1 MTGSPGSAGATRG
14 RILDPAELARV
25 LDATPGAR
33 EGLVLANGLFDL
45 LHVGHVR
52 YLEAARAEGRAL
64 VVALNTDRS
73 ARALKGPSRPVVPLA
88 ERLEMVAALR
98 CVDYVTWFDED
109 TVENLLR
116 HLRPAAHAKGTD
128 YTVESVPEREV
139 ARSLGIRTVIVGD
152 PKRHASSEMIERLK
166 SGGSQREASR
176 GGAR

>member
-1 MTGSPGSAGATRG
+1 MSGLPETGEGAG
-14 RILDPAELARV
+14 RILDPAELARL
-25 LDATPGAR
+25 LDATPEAR

-52 YLEAARAEGRAL
+52 YLEAARAEGRSL
-64 VVALNTDRS
+64 VVALNSDRS

-88 ERLEMVAALR
+88 ERLEMVASLR
-98 CVDYVTWFDED
+98 CVDWATWFDED

-116 HLRPAAHAKGTD
+116 RLRPAAHAKGTD

-152 PKRHASSEMIERLK
+152 PKRHASSEMIERLRG
-166 SGGSQREASR
+166 SGSREGASR